1 MHAFP
6 ALDAALTTRKTL
18 HERGGD
24 PATTRLV
31 MRTLGDGRTVRLQ
44 ISRRELEISRRELE
58 ISRRELEISRREL
71 DPADEPAT
79 ARGWRL
85 RLQLPP
91 TVRVR
96 ARARA

>member
-6 ALDAALTTRKTL
+6 ALDAPLTTHKTL

-31 MRTLGDGRTVRLQ
+31 MRTLGDGRTVRL
-44 ISRRELEISRRELE
+44 EISRRELE
-58 ISRRELEISRREL
+58 IPRREL
-71 DPADEPAT
+71 DPADDAPAT

-96 ARARA
+96 VRARG

>member
-6 ALDAALTTRKTL
+6 ALDAPLTTHKTL

-44 ISRRELEISRRELE
+44 

>member
-1 MHAFP
+1 VHAFP
-6 ALDAALTTRKTL
+6 ALDAPLTTHKTL

-44 ISRRELEISRRELE
+44 ISRRELE

>member
-6 ALDAALTTRKTL
+6 ALDAALTTSKTL

-31 MRTLGDGRTVRLQ
+31 MRTLGDGRTVRL
-44 ISRRELEISRRELE
+44 
-58 ISRRELEISRREL
+58 EISRREL
-71 DPADEPAT
+71 DSAHDSPAT

-96 ARARA
+96 VRARA

>member
-1 MHAFP
+1 VHAFP
-6 ALDAALTTRKTL
+6 ALDAPLTTHKTL

-44 ISRRELEISRRELE
+44 ISRRELEISRRELD
-58 ISRRELEISRREL
+58 S
-71 DPADEPAT
+71 ADAPAT